1 MFSERLLSATDRL
14 FQGFLSIFGKLQPAT
29 GALRFQGRRYQ
40 ERGELPA
47 NTIRLVLE
55 RSVRRRPSGVVMTED
70 HLS

>member
-14 FQGFLSIFGKLQPAT
+14 FQGFLSIFGKLRPAT

-40 ERGELPA
+40 ERSELPA

-55 RSVRRRPSGVVMTED
+55 RSGPQEG
-70 HLS
+70 